1 MHDATNF
8 KAVYD
13 QLYYGEPLNGIGPA
27 DCGIYQEAA
36 DQLLQASQRGGVQ
49 EVRAVWDAI
58 SRQWPDLLA
67 AVCGNPAPDAR
78 PPQYI
83 PRSTCPALP
92 EQARLPPDLGKDAC
106 TWLDDYIAFSRKHS
120 PRSYDDFHEAC
131 GLWIIST
138 VAARRVALH
147 FGGERYTNLYIALC
161 GRSSAYA
168 KSTATKIALET
179 MRTAG
184 VSHLLAPDD
193 STPQAFLRHLT
204 LRTPDTYDNLS
215 AEQREA
221 VIIRLGFAAQ
231 KGWFFDEFGQKI
243 SSMMREGG
251 FMADFRGLLRKFDD
265 CPPEYEYVTVGR
277 GSDHI
282 TRPYLALL
290 ASLTPADLAPF
301 ARKGSALW
309 SDGFFARYAFITPP
323 RGHNPSRARFPEGQR
338 IIPAELTG
346 PLARWHQT
354 LGVPSVQIT
363 EALDQ
368 KGNPTGRYSVETTP
382 PKPMECSAD
391 RAVWDAF
398 YVYHDALLDLTVASE
413 NHDLDASYTRFA
425 EKALR
430 IAMLFASLEN
440 GGRIELRHWARAQE
454 ITERWRASLHNLLDQ
469 LHGDAEA
476 AEERSTEE
484 RILALITKADGAR
497 LAFRDIYRTLNL
509 KSDQVRAILKE
520 MERNGLV
527 EQQQAIGENGRKVE
541 VWAA

>member
-1 MHDATNF
+1 MTDASNF
-8 KAVYD
+8 KSVYD
-13 QLYYGEPLNGIGPA
+13 RLYQGEPLNGVGPA

-36 DQLLQASQRGGVQ
+36 DQLLQASHRGGVR

-67 AVCGNPAPDAR
+67 AVCGETPKDAH
-78 PPQYI
+78 PPHYI

-92 EQARLPPDLGKDAC
+92 EQARLHPDLGQQAC
-106 TWLDDYIAFSRKHS
+106 TWLDTYIDFSRKHS
-120 PRSYDDFHEAC
+120 PRSYDDFHEGC
-131 GLWIIST
+131 GLWILST
-138 VAARRVALH
+138 VAARRVVLH

-204 LRTPDTYDNLS
+204 LRVPDTYNDLS
-215 AEQREA
+215 TEQREA
-221 VIIRLGFAAQ
+221 VRTRLGFAAQ
-231 KGWFFDEFGQKI
+231 KGWSFDEFGQKI
-243 SSMMREGG
+243 SAMMRDGG
-251 FMADFRGLLRKFDD
+251 VMADFRGHLRRFDD

-323 RGHNPSRARFPEGQR
+323 QGHRPSQDRFPEGR
-338 IIPAELTG
+338 RVISPDLTG

-354 LGVPSVQIT
+354 LGLPDVQIA
-363 EALDQ
+363 EVLDQ
-368 KGNPTGRYSVETTP
+368 KGNATGRYSVEATP
-382 PKPMECSAD
+382 PRPMECSAD

-398 YVYHDALLDLTVASE
+398 YTYHDALLDLALASD
-413 NHDLDASYTRFA
+413 NHDLDASYARFA

-440 GGRIELRHWARAQE
+440 NGRIELRHWARAQE

-484 RILALITKADGAR
+484 RILTLLTQADGAR
-497 LAFRDIYRTLNL
+497 LPFRDIYRTLHL
-509 KSDQVRAILKE
+509 KTADARAILEE
-520 MERNGLV
+520 MRRNGLV
-527 EQQQAIGENGRKVE
+527 EKQQVIGENGRQVDM
-541 VWAA
+541 WAA